1 MATELKINITTH
13 YSDAEK
19 GFNTVTESVNKL
31 RQELIS
37 TNNDYTQSKATEQ
50 ELIQATKKYGDAI
63 SRELALIDQT
73 KDGTKAL
80 VAMKQKLKAELT
92 RVGLALGENSEAY
105 KALKTA
111 LEQVEAEIQNTSTV
125 SANVTGSFGKASK
138 SASGMGAKILELTK
152 NIFTFQL
159 IMGPIRSLVNG
170 VTQGLSDSI
179 KVAAE
184 AEQVFSK
191 LSTVFTNLEDSAK
204 SMAKSLSSDIGVAQS
219 TAANALSTVGDLLQ
233 AQGMDVA
240 TSLSTAAKWVSQF
253 QDIIAFKDINM
264 TLEEF
269 AQNFMSGA
277 AGNLRNFRT
286 FGSIVKESSVN
297 AELAKKGL
305 DQLTGSELELAK
317 MTTRAE
323 MALEQQANAMGAT
336 TREWDTMQSVTRR
349 YNEATKQL
357 KENIG
362 KKINTAFKPLK
373 SWLTEI
379 IEGWNKA
386 TEAKQKYIDKDFT
399 ATSTY
404 DENNRSD
411 RYALQKGITATI
423 NKRVYGGGAQRGEFT
438 PQAAAEIASV
448 TGASVEQVMDMY
460 ESMYG
465 EIKDFINFDKNY
477 REKFE
482 QEALKIVQQIEKET
496 KSIEKKNSLKAYG
509 EALSSRFSD
518 FFENINTLSPQIQS
532 SYDIDRLIEM
542 IATGGANEG
551 STDALNR
558 GAVSMVVAEMVP
570 KFLSAPLEDF
580 VSSVDL
586 ALGKVDESGMK
597 QAKAA
602 ILEELYTVLRNQFIN
617 DGTLEEHQKVLD
629 QIVDEYK
636 TLTNEVQEFTSA
648 WEDAIAELKKKI
660 TNVESNLN
668 RNKYQHELEL
678 SDASSEEISYK
689 MSLYDAKI
697 SAESFT
703 QPLMDALKKDIA
715 AIDYNSM
722 PIKINALK
730 SGASEYNLNGNVK
743 DLPKTISGFNYKG
756 VGSPV
761 GVFLNNNTPLK
772 TEAKVNN
779 AESELYDAL
788 KAVADET
795 YRFNMTQWAN
805 TQIESVQQQLTNYGK
820 KEPTEQHN
828 TMVGIYSRQ
837 ADKMDFNN
845 SEERQAWI
853 DYQVGMND
861 NLQSVIDFT
870 AQLEKAGLSEE
881 EITQKTNDYHKA
893 LDDLTTQTYEATNA
907 EIEAKKE
914 SAEDSINNSL
924 NPFASMADSINK
936 LQDNI
941 VTALGDQT
949 TGGTIMASPI
959 GTIVTALLTLV
970 SQTEAFQKIQ
980 SILSDYIL
988 PVLDS
993 FLEPMLPLIDTI
1005 GGIFQSLFHAI
1016 LVPLFPIIVEICAVL
1031 TLVFGYI
1038 KLGFEYVVD
1047 VFKMCI
1053 GNLASKVMQGIA
1065 WILSKLSW
1073 GKDFSYLYTT
1083 GWIAKWASTD
1093 ANANFEKGQDEL
1105 LQTVKDIRECSFD
1118 IKKNTENKDDWQK
1131 ILEELYSKN
1140 VINEEQYYAGLGIH
1154 SDKPFGAATAGELNY
1169 VQYQEPPQT
1178 VTTYYGGV
1186 SIYIDGNDSEA
1197 MKETLKEFFEEQGIP
1212 YNYGYGK

>member
-13 YSDAEK
+13 YADAEK

-80 VAMKQKLKAELT
+80 IAMKQKLKAELT
-92 RVGLALGENSEAY
+92 RVGLALGENSGAY

-111 LEQVEAEIQNTSTV
+111 LEQVEAEIQNASTV

-191 LSTVFTNLEDSAK
+191 LSTVFNNLEDSAK
-204 SMAKSLSSDIGVAQS
+204 SMAKSLASNIGVAQS

-317 MTTRAE
+317 MTARAE

-336 TREWDTMQSVTRR
+336 TREWETMQSVTRR

-362 KKINTAFKPLK
+362 KEINTAFKPLK

-399 ATSTY
+399 TTSTY
-404 DENNRSD
+404 DENSRSD
-411 RYALQKGITATI
+411 RYALQKSITAAT
-423 NKRVYGGGAQRGEFT
+423 NKRVYGGGAQRVEFT
-438 PQAAAEIASV
+438 PQAAAEIASAM
-448 TGASVEQVMDMY
+448 GASVEQVMDMY
-460 ESMYG
+460 ESMS
-465 EIKDFINFDKNY
+465 DFINFDKDY

-482 QEALKIVQQIEKET
+482 QEALKTVQQIEKET

-509 EALSSRFSD
+509 EAVASRFST
-518 FFENINTLSPQIQS
+518 FFENMNTLSPQIQS
-532 SYDIDRLIEM
+532 SYDADMLMKM
-542 IATGGANEG
+542 IAEGGANEG

-558 GAVSMVVAEMVP
+558 GAVSRVIAEMVP

-597 QAKAA
+597 QAKAD

-648 WEDAIAELKKKI
+648 WKDAIAELKEEI
-660 TNVESNLN
+660 ANAESNLD

-678 SDASSEEISYK
+678 SGASSEEVSYK
-689 MSLYDAKI
+689 MSLYDANI
-697 SAESFT
+697 SAKSFT
-703 QPLMDALKKDIA
+703 KPLMDALKKDME

-722 PIKINALK
+722 PIKISTLK
-730 SGASEYNLNGNVK
+730 SGASEQNLNDNAR
-743 DLPKTISGFNYKG
+743 DLLKTIPSFNYKG
-756 VGSPV
+756 DGTSVGASP
-761 GVFLNNNTPLK
+761 NNTPLK
-772 TEAKVNN
+772 IEAKVNN

-788 KAVADET
+788 KAVADEM

-805 TQIESVQQQLTNYGK
+805 TQIEGVQQQLTNYDK
-820 KEPTEQHN
+820 KEPTERHN

-861 NLQSVIDFT
+861 NLQAVIDFT
-870 AQLEKAGLSEE
+870 AQLEEAGVAEDVVKD
-881 EITQKTNDYHKA
+881 KTKEYHQA
-893 LDDLTTQTYEATNA
+893 LDALTTQTYEATNA
-907 EIEAKKE
+907 EIEAKKQ

-924 NPFASMADSINK
+924 NPFAGMADSINK

-949 TGGTIMASPI
+949 AGGTIMASPI

-970 SQTEAFQKIQ
+970 SQTEAFQEIQ

-988 PVLDS
+988 PVLNS

-1005 GGIFQSLFHAI
+1005 GGIFQSVFHAI

-1038 KLGFEYVVD
+1038 KLGIEYVVD

-1053 GNLASKVMQGIA
+1053 GSLASKIMQGIA
-1065 WILSKLSW
+1065 WILSKLNW

-1083 GWIAKWASTD
+1083 GWIAKWANTHP
-1093 ANANFEKGQDEL
+1093 NANFEKGQDEL

-1118 IKKNTENKDDWQK
+1118 IKKNTEDKDDWQK

-1154 SDKPFGAATAGELNY
+1154 SGKPFGAATAGELNY
-1169 VQYQEPPQT
+1169 VQFQQQPQT

-1186 SIYIDGNDSEA
+1186 SIYIDGNDSES
-1197 MKETLKEFFEEQGIP
+1197 MRETLKEFFEEQGIP